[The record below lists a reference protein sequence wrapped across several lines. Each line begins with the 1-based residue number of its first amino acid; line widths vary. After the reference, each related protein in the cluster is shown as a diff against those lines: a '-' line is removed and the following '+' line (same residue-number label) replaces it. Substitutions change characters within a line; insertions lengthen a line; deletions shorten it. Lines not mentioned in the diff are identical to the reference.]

1 MWLKSFSNEQIERGG
16 SDMREMKDSGIEWI
30 GEIPCSWR
38 MKRGKYLF
46 NQRSS
51 KGNAIS
57 LQLLSPTQKFG
68 VIPQSLYEEKTG
80 MNAVK
85 LKDNADLS
93 MLKTIHK
100 GDFCISLRSFQ
111 GGFEYSEYEGVVSPA
126 YQVFFPTANIERGF
140 YKYLFKDC
148 CFIEKMNS
156 YTMTLRDG
164 KNIAFSDFGN
174 TYIPVPPLQEQKK
187 IADFLDAKCAEID
200 ALTADIQTQI
210 DTLEQYKKSVITEA
224 VTQGLNSDVEM
235 KDSGVEWIG
244 KIPSTWQVIRIKYL
258 LAERNSRSVYGE
270 EEPLSMSQKYGL
282 IPTKEMDNVPHMA
295 ATNVGAKLAYI
306 DDLVFNKLKAHLGV
320 FSVSR
325 YEGLVSPDYSVYFSK
340 GNCNIK
346 YLEYLFKTDLYINE
360 FRKKV
365 TGVGAGLS
373 RLYTSGLFNIYA
385 IYPPLFAQK
394 EIVEYLTENINRA
407 NKTIDDK
414 QKQLEILSNYK
425 KSIIY
430 EYVTGKK
437 EVPDER

>member
-1 MWLKSFSNEQIERGG
+1 
-16 SDMREMKDSGIEWI
+16 MREMKDSGIEWI

>member
-1 MWLKSFSNEQIERGG
+1 
-16 SDMREMKDSGIEWI
+16 MREMKDSGIEWI

-414 QKQLEILSNYK
+414 QKQLEILANYK

-430 EYVTGKK
+430 EYVTGKR